1 MNLCSYFPLSRF
13 SKFVKIFLFFAV
25 VSLLFG
31 CQPLD
36 TAPTSTT
43 PLVELQILEP
53 MTETPVPA
61 CVFLSDVELSVSIL
75 SKNSVR
81 INIAGLMPN
90 EAVNAIFSSQS
101 KGQGREILLS
111 GMADEKGVFV
121 DSVGLRSDEV
131 DSEFK
136 DWQIRVVHS
145 RGSTCTEFTLPE
157 KQVP

>member
-1 MNLCSYFPLSRF
+1 MNLRSHFSPGRF
-13 SKFVKIFLFFAV
+13 SEFAKKFLFLIV

-43 PLVELQILEP
+43 PRVELQISDPL
-53 MTETPVPA
+53 TETPFPA

-75 SKNSVR
+75 SENSVR
-81 INIAGLMPN
+81 MRITGLVPN
-90 EAVNAIFSSQS
+90 EPVHAIFSSQT
-101 KGQGREILLS
+101 KGQEREKTFS
-111 GMADEKGVFV
+111 GMADGEGVFAE
-121 DSVGLRSDEV
+121 SVGLRSHEV

-145 RGSTCTEFTLPE
+145 RGSTCTEISLPE